1 MTLPVERGKFLSFE
15 GIDGIG
21 KSTQIQLFAEFLADQ
36 KVPFKV
42 IRFPDRTTEI
52 GKILAAGLKKRCAC
66 TVDTT
71 GATGTAC
78 TASDLDSHDRTKT
91 TFLLFSANRWELNS
105 QIKKWLLE
113 GYHVLCDRHALSGR
127 AYGIADG
134 LSYSWTAGPDLGLVK
149 PDVVFYFSPTTDCP
163 PNVLNVGTAIA
174 AVAAT
179 TTATEDSKFDRF
191 IAKSATTSGNEWPD
205 NNIPF
210 LTRVHECYENIL
222 KDYSRII
229 INCLDQDQKRI
240 PAKAIFNQLSSKFL
254 FKPIFDPLSVIEL

>member
-1 MTLPVERGKFLSFE
+1 MTPPVARGKFLLFE

-21 KSTQIQLFAEFLADQ
+21 KSTQIQLFADLLADQ

-52 GKILAAGLKKRCAC
+52 GKILAAGLKKRSTTAG
-66 TVDTT
+66 TVNTT
-71 GATGTAC
+71 GTTGTTTTC
-78 TASDLDSHDRTKT
+78 TASALDSHDKTKT

-113 GYHVLCDRHALSGR
+113 GHHVLCDRHALSGR

-163 PNVLNVGTAIA
+163 PNVLNVETAIA
-174 AVAAT
+174 TAT
-179 TTATEDSKFDRF
+179 TTANEDR
-191 IAKSATTSGNEWPD
+191 KSYNTDKTSGNNDDWPD

-222 KDYSRII
+222 KDYSRIV

-240 PAKAIFNQLSSKFL
+240 HAKVIFNQLSSKFL